1 MSAPLF
7 SLLVLVGT
15 ACAQFVPGTDTGN
28 GQQDGCS
35 VTPADTLGPYYVP
48 NSPVSRTMCL
58 GTSDDDY
65 MFVKGTV
72 YDVHCHP
79 VHGANVELWQADKTG
94 LYYDDRCRV
103 QFTADQQ
110 GKYSFV
116 TTVPGKYLLGYYYR
130 PAHIHYRVTAPGYRE
145 IITQLYFSH
154 DDSLGANDPCGST
167 CNSGSAELVMD
178 IRAPTA
184 DDLVQIAQL
193 VTFPISKVVEFN
205 PVMSH

>member
-1 MSAPLF
+1 MSARLF
-7 SLLVLVGT
+7 SLLFLVGT
-15 ACAQFVPGTDTGN
+15 SCAQFVPGTDTGN
-28 GQQDGCS
+28 GLQNGCS

-72 YDVHCHP
+72 YDVNCHP
-79 VHGANVELWQADKTG
+79 VHGANVEVWQADKTG

-154 DDSLGANDPCGST
+154 DDSLGANDPCGSA
-167 CNSGSAELVMD
+167 CNSGSAELIMD